1 MIEIGTGAAAALAAG
16 FAMGVGALASA
27 WSQGA
32 IGSALMGA
40 IAERPELE
48 SKALIY
54 LVLPE
59 VLAVLALVIA
69 FMLIQAIPAA

>member
-1 MIEIGTGAAAALAAG
+1 MEITTGAWAAMAAG
-16 FAMGVGALASA
+16 IAMAAGALASA
-27 WSQGA
+27 FSQGA
-32 IGSALMGA
+32 VGTALMGA

-59 VLAVLALVIA
+59 ILAVLSLVVA
-69 FMLIQAIPAA
+69 FMLINKI

>member
-1 MIEIGTGAAAALAAG
+1 MEITTGAWAAMAAG
-16 FAMGVGALASA
+16 IAMAGGALASA
-27 WSQGA
+27 FSQGA
-32 IGSALMGA
+32 VGTALMGA

-59 VLAVLALVIA
+59 ILAVLSLVVA
-69 FMLIQAIPAA
+69 FMLINKI

>member
-1 MIEIGTGAAAALAAG
+1 MELETGGLAALAAG
-16 FAMGVGALASA
+16 FAMGIGAFAAA

-32 IGSALMGA
+32 IGAAMMGA

-59 VLAVLALVIA
+59 ILAVLGFVVA
-69 FMLIQAIPAA
+69 FLLIQKA